1 MRPNLHSPR
10 QKLLRRKIR
19 EARKKAG
26 LTQKVVAKKIGR
38 HQSYIS
44 KIEIGEQWIETMDL
58 DIILRAIEVNTEDFF
73 AELKKHPDYY
83 E

>member
-1 MRPNLHSPR
+1 
-10 QKLLRRKIR
+10 
-19 EARKKAG
+19 
-26 LTQKVVAKKIGR
+26 
-38 HQSYIS
+38 
-44 KIEIGEQWIETMDL
+44 MDL